1 MILNVLH
8 NSRAFYPIII
18 RAYCISKQCFVNF
31 FFFPTKKKKEQG
43 EGNVDV
49 RLCLQPNE
57 QEHTNKTCPRVHTLR
72 TGEYLKLKKGTLE
85 SGFTF
90 YLKVY
95 GTAIFSAV

>member
-1 MILNVLH
+1 MCSIIPGHFIRLLSELIVYQNNVLL
-8 NSRAFYPIII
+8 
-18 RAYCISKQCFVNF
+18 ISF
-31 FFFPTKKKKEQG
+31 FFQQKKKEQG